1 MAPKNHFSALV
12 RALTEQAHQAQQ
24 RRTLVLSG
32 VHEWCLEYADT
43 AIATTN
49 SNVNLWI
56 SNIFTDH
63 HKVIHY
69 RPRQTRKLLG
79 TEADTVI
86 IDAHTGLDPNAL
98 GLVSGIIRAGGL
110 FIILCP
116 LLHQWRHMKDPEYR
130 AILSHGYSP
139 KDIQGYFI
147 DRIAR
152 ILRESRDSI
161 LVQEGES
168 LPSIP
173 CAPSTVPSTKRE
185 SKPSLDDTPCRTVDQ
200 LNAVE
205 AILRVATGHRRRPL
219 VMTADRGRGKTS
231 ALGIAA
237 AQILRLNIGSI
248 LVTAPRLDTVKS
260 LFDQATRCLPDG
272 EIREGCIQYENHTLR
287 FIAPDALCLNDHD
300 AVLVM
305 VDEAA
310 AIPVS
315 LLGRLLKKYARIVF
329 SSTIHG
335 YEGSGRGFAIR
346 FRKSLDRITPKWHQI
361 HLDTPIRWTAGDPVE
376 ALVFELL
383 LMDASPAS
391 DQLIMATTAE
401 HDRVIKL
408 SQQQLCSDERLLNA
422 LFGLLVTAHYQTTPR
437 DLQRVMDSPDL
448 SIYVL
453 YRGSQVAG
461 TVLTI
466 KEGSIP
472 QCMANAIWLGER
484 RLQGHLVPQSLAN
497 HVGIIA
503 ATELSGERIMRIAIH
518 PCLRRQGLGKQLLQA
533 VQADCHQNSRD
544 FIASSFGAT
553 PELINFWKQSDLQPI
568 RLGSTRDTSS
578 GEHSVLALLPLTDA
592 GKTLYTLARHRF
604 IEQLP
609 LLLCDSLRDIEPS
622 IVAALATTC
631 TIDNLTINNGTIDM
645 LVTAHDWQDGLSFAF
660 GNRTYDSCVFAIEK
674 LFISVLRT
682 KLGQLSSEAVNILI
696 LKVLQK
702 HSWKQVVKQCH
713 FQGEK
718 AAVLSLRQAVAMLLR
733 LSLAECP
740 ASIHRTLQPML
751 DKL

>member
-1 MAPKNHFSALV
+1 MAPKNSFSSLV
-12 RALTEQAHQAQQ
+12 RALTEQAQQTQQ
-24 RRTLVLSG
+24 RRSLVLSG
-32 VHEWCLEYADT
+32 AHEWCLEYAAT
-43 AIATTN
+43 AIAATN
-49 SNVNLWI
+49 RNVNLWI
-56 SNIFTDH
+56 SNVSTDH

-69 RPRQTRKLLG
+69 KPRQTRKLLG

-98 GLVSGIIRAGGL
+98 GAVSGIIRAGGL
-110 FIILCP
+110 LILLCP
-116 LLHQWRHMKDPEYR
+116 PLHRWRHLKDPEYR
-130 AILSHGYSP
+130 TILSHGYSP

-152 ILRESRDSI
+152 ILGESRDSTLI
-161 LVQEGES
+161 KESES

-173 CAPSTVPSTKRE
+173 CAPTDRH
-185 SKPSLDDTPCRTVDQ
+185 SKPALDASLYRTVDQ
-200 LNAVE
+200 LHAVE

-237 AQILRLNIGSI
+237 AQILRQNIGSI
-248 LVTAPRLDTVKS
+248 LVTAPRPDAVKA
-260 LFDQATRCLPDG
+260 LFDQAARHLPDG
-272 EIREGCIQYENHTLR
+272 EIKENCIQYENHNLR
-287 FIAPDALCLNDHD
+287 FIAPDELCLNDHD

-310 AIPVS
+310 AIPAS
-315 LLGRLLKKYARIVF
+315 ILGQLLKKYARIVF

-346 FRKSLDRITPKWHQI
+346 FRKSLDRITPKWRQL
-361 HLDTPIRWTAGDPVE
+361 HLDTPIRWATGDPVE
-376 ALVFELL
+376 ALTFKLL

-391 DQLIMATTAE
+391 DQLIMATTGE
-401 HDRVIKL
+401 HDRIIKL
-408 SQQQLCSDERLLNA
+408 SQQQLSNDETLLNT

-453 YRGSQVAG
+453 YRGSHVAG

-472 QCMANAIWLGER
+472 QCLANAIWLGER
-484 RLQGHLVPQSLAN
+484 RLQGHLVPQSLAS
-497 HVGIIA
+497 HVGIIT

-518 PCLRRQGLGKQLLQA
+518 PCLRRQGLGKQLLQT
-533 VQADCHQNSRD
+533 VLADCHQNNRD

-553 PELINFWKQSDLQPI
+553 PELINFWKQSDLQPV
-568 RLGSTRDTSS
+568 RLSSTRDTAS
-578 GEHSVLALLPLTDA
+578 GEHSALVLLPLTDA
-592 GKTLYTLARHRF
+592 GNTLYTLARHRF

-609 LLLCDSLRDIEPS
+609 LLLCDSLRDIEPP

-631 TIDNLTINNGTIDM
+631 TADNRTIDTP
-645 LVTAHDWQDGLSFAF
+645 VTAQDWQDGLSFAF

-674 LFISVLRT
+674 LLISVLRT
-682 KLGQLSSEAVNILI
+682 KLEQLSSEAVHLLI

-702 HSWKQVVKQCH
+702 HPWKQVVKQCH
-713 FQGEK
+713 FQGER
-718 AAVLSLRQAVAMLLR
+718 AAVVSLRQAVAMLLR
-733 LSLAECP
+733 LRLAECP